1 MKNKKFCDSAVFDE
15 IDTRINNDIVR
26 YNNVTVADSW
36 DRISSVIS
44 SIFKEFDVDVTLDD
58 LVSTFISSYNRKAMR
73 TKVVRDSKTDK
84 QYIVLTRQV
93 ELDGDYEEVCRCEM
107 TPEVANFMHNLRQL
121 AYLDYDLRQE
131 KVWKEEVE

>member
-84 QYIVLTRQV
+84 QDIVRTRQV
-93 ELDGDYEEVCRCEM
+93 EL
-107 TPEVANFMHNLRQL
+107 
-121 AYLDYDLRQE
+121 
-131 KVWKEEVE
+131 